1 MNNNIIRNV
10 TVTVDMNRMNRVVNT
25 RAVFNQRDVK
35 TAVILCNIDM
45 GGLVNLSNCTV
56 KADILKP
63 DGTNVVTLCQILDE
77 EKGLV
82 AIGLNNQCLSAI
94 GEVRCEL
101 SIQSESQTLYSPVL
115 VYNVVDNLF
124 DLENEEITSQNDY
137 PILSQ
142 LISLVQN
149 IETELEGLELVIQT
163 NELDRNNSE
172 KIRKQNEILRQE
184 YYEQVKND
192 IENMNRIFNEKVDV
206 ISSELERLDSDV
218 SNSIGKLNDTITDI
232 QNSFYEIS
240 NSFDGM
246 IEIFNSKIEGI
257 DDKLVIFDSKIL
269 EINTTMSECIDST
282 DANISKMNE
291 TIDSNINRMDDAV
304 NTFITDIK
312 TSNDN
317 SVINMKN
324 VIDEKIIEISNNLD
338 NINTTISDK
347 MTYVDDVLT
356 TKIDNVENTISIIE
370 VNESSRIQAEKD
382 RETRYNNLI
391 SKFTIVE
398 TDISDIIS
406 MIGG

>member
-149 IETELEGLELVIQT
+149 IETELEALEIVIQT
-163 NELDRNNSE
+163 NELDRNNNE
-172 KIRKQNEILRQE
+172 EIRKQNEILRQAYLE
-184 YYEQVKND
+184 KIKTDIIEIND
-192 IENMNRIFNEKVDV
+192 IFEEKVQL
-206 ISSELERLDSDV
+206 ISSELERINTDV
-218 SNSIGKLNDTITDI
+218 SNSIKEIDETILEVENMATSM
-232 QNSFYEIS
+232 N
-240 NSFDGM
+240 N
-246 IEIFNSKIEGI
+246 
-257 DDKLVIFDSKIL
+257 IFDSKVEL
-269 EINTTMSECIDST
+269 VNSKVVLLDSKLSEINQTIIDCNDTTETNINKMTHTTNSFISNIQTTMDNSIL
-282 DANISKMNE
+282 NM
-291 TIDSNINRMDDAV
+291 
-304 NTFITDIK
+304 K
-312 TSNDN
+312 TSVSEKITEMETTTNNVINSIDDTINN
-317 SVINMKN
+317 SVEKVDMKCLEVTN
-324 VIDEKIIEISNNLD
+324 KMTEVDEVI
-338 NINTTISDK
+338 TTIE
-347 MTYVDDVLT
+347 Y
-356 TKIDNVENTISIIE
+356 
-370 VNESSRIQAEKD
+370 NEADRIQAEID
-382 RETRYNNLI
+382 RENNYNELVSI
-391 SKFTIVE
+391 FDVLDSDV
-398 TDISDIIS
+398 DDIIN
-406 MIGG
+406 MIGEI

>member
-82 AIGLNNQCLSAI
+82 AIGLNDQCLSAI

-101 SIQSESQTLYSPVL
+101 SIQSETQTLYSPVL

-149 IETELEGLELVIQT
+149 IETELEALEIVIQT
-163 NELDRNNSE
+163 NELDRNNNE
-172 KIRKQNEILRQE
+172 EIRKQNEILRQAYLE
-184 YYEQVKND
+184 KIKTDIIEIND
-192 IENMNRIFNEKVDV
+192 IFEEKVQL
-206 ISSELERLDSDV
+206 ISSELERINTDV
-218 SNSIGKLNDTITDI
+218 SNSIKEIDETILEVENMATSM
-232 QNSFYEIS
+232 N
-240 NSFDGM
+240 N
-246 IEIFNSKIEGI
+246 
-257 DDKLVIFDSKIL
+257 IFDSKVEL
-269 EINTTMSECIDST
+269 VNSKVVLLDSKLSEINQTIIDCNDATETNINKMTHTTNSFISNIQTTMDNSIL
-282 DANISKMNE
+282 NM
-291 TIDSNINRMDDAV
+291 
-304 NTFITDIK
+304 K
-312 TSNDN
+312 TSVSEKITEMETTTNNVINSIDDTINN
-317 SVINMKN
+317 SVEKVDMKCLEVTN
-324 VIDEKIIEISNNLD
+324 KMTEVDEVI
-338 NINTTISDK
+338 TTIE
-347 MTYVDDVLT
+347 Y
-356 TKIDNVENTISIIE
+356 
-370 VNESSRIQAEKD
+370 NEADRIQAEID
-382 RETRYNNLI
+382 RENNYKELVSI
-391 SKFTIVE
+391 FDVLDSDV
-398 TDISDIIS
+398 DDIIN
-406 MIGG
+406 MIGEI

>member
-101 SIQSESQTLYSPVL
+101 SIQSETQTLYSPVL

-149 IETELEGLELVIQT
+149 IETELEALEIVIQT
-163 NELDRNNSE
+163 NELDRNNNE
-172 KIRKQNEILRQE
+172 EIRKQNEILRQAYLE
-184 YYEQVKND
+184 KIKTDIIEIND
-192 IENMNRIFNEKVDV
+192 IFEEKVQL
-206 ISSELERLDSDV
+206 ISSELERINTDV
-218 SNSIGKLNDTITDI
+218 SNSIKEIDETILEVENMATSM
-232 QNSFYEIS
+232 NS
-240 NSFDGM
+240 
-246 IEIFNSKIEGI
+246 
-257 DDKLVIFDSKIL
+257 IFDSKVEL
-269 EINTTMSECIDST
+269 VNSKVALLDSKLSEINQTIMDCN
-282 DANISKMNE
+282 DATE
-291 TIDSNINRMDDAV
+291 TNINKMTSTT
-304 NTFITDIK
+304 NTFISKIQTTMDNSIANMK
-312 TSNDN
+312 TSVNEKITEMETTTNNVINSIDDTINN
-317 SVINMKN
+317 SVEKVDMKCLEVTN
-324 VIDEKIIEISNNLD
+324 KMTEVDEVI
-338 NINTTISDK
+338 TTI
-347 MTYVDDVLT
+347 
-356 TKIDNVENTISIIE
+356 EN
-370 VNESSRIQAEKD
+370 NEADRIQAEMD
-382 RETRYNNLI
+382 RENNYNELVSIFNVLD
-391 SKFTIVE
+391 SDV
-398 TDISDIIS
+398 DDIIN
-406 MIGG
+406 MIGEI

>member
-149 IETELEGLELVIQT
+149 IETELEALEIVIQT
-163 NELDRNNSE
+163 NELDRNNNE
-172 KIRKQNEILRQE
+172 EIRKQNEILRQAYLE
-184 YYEQVKND
+184 KIKTDIIEIND
-192 IENMNRIFNEKVDV
+192 IFEEKVQL
-206 ISSELERLDSDV
+206 ISSELERINTDV
-218 SNSIGKLNDTITDI
+218 SNSIKEIDETILEVENMATSM
-232 QNSFYEIS
+232 N
-240 NSFDGM
+240 N
-246 IEIFNSKIEGI
+246 
-257 DDKLVIFDSKIL
+257 IFDSKVEL
-269 EINTTMSECIDST
+269 VNSKVVLLDSKLSEINQTIMDCNDATETNINKMTSTTNSFISEIQTTMDNSIANMKTSVNEKITEMETTTNNVINSIDDTINNSVEKVDNKCSEVDDKLTNVDSV
-282 DANISKMNE
+282 I
-291 TIDSNINRMDDAV
+291 SNI
-304 NTFITDIK
+304 
-312 TSNDN
+312 
-317 SVINMKN
+317 
-324 VIDEKIIEISNNLD
+324 ENN
-338 NINTTISDK
+338 
-347 MTYVDDVLT
+347 
-356 TKIDNVENTISIIE
+356 ENA
-370 VNESSRIQAEKD
+370 RIQAEKD
-382 RETRYNNLI
+382 RETKYNTLI
-391 SKFTIVE
+391 SKFSISE
-398 TDISDIIS
+398 TDITDIMS
-406 MIGG
+406 MIGVM

>member
-149 IETELEGLELVIQT
+149 IETELEALELVIQT
-163 NELDRNNSE
+163 NELDRNNNE
-172 KIRKQNEILRQE
+172 EIRKQNEILRQAYLE
-184 YYEQVKND
+184 KIKTDIIEIND
-192 IENMNRIFNEKVDV
+192 IFEEKVQL
-206 ISSELERLDSDV
+206 ISSELERINTDV
-218 SNSIGKLNDTITDI
+218 SNSIKEIDETILEVENMATSM
-232 QNSFYEIS
+232 N
-240 NSFDGM
+240 N
-246 IEIFNSKIEGI
+246 
-257 DDKLVIFDSKIL
+257 IFDSKVEL
-269 EINTTMSECIDST
+269 VNSKVVLLDSKLSEINQTIIDCNDATETNINKMTHTTNSFISNIQTTMDNSIL
-282 DANISKMNE
+282 NM
-291 TIDSNINRMDDAV
+291 
-304 NTFITDIK
+304 K
-312 TSNDN
+312 TSVSEKITEMETTTNNVINSIDDTINN
-317 SVINMKN
+317 SVEKVDMKCLEVTN
-324 VIDEKIIEISNNLD
+324 KMTEVDEVI
-338 NINTTISDK
+338 TTI
-347 MTYVDDVLT
+347 
-356 TKIDNVENTISIIE
+356 EH
-370 VNESSRIQAEKD
+370 NEADRIQAEID
-382 RETRYNNLI
+382 RENNYNELVSI
-391 SKFTIVE
+391 FDVLDSDV
-398 TDISDIIS
+398 DDIIN
-406 MIGG
+406 MIGEI

>member
-149 IETELEGLELVIQT
+149 IETELEALELVIQT
-163 NELDRNNSE
+163 NELDRNNNE
-172 KIRKQNEILRQE
+172 EVRKQNEILRRE
-184 YYEQVKND
+184 YLEKVKTDIIELND
-192 IENMNRIFNEKVDV
+192 IFEEKIQL
-206 ISSELERLDSDV
+206 ISSELERINTDV
-218 SNSIGKLNDTITDI
+218 SNSIKEIDETILEVENMATSM
-232 QNSFYEIS
+232 N
-240 NSFDGM
+240 N
-246 IEIFNSKIEGI
+246 
-257 DDKLVIFDSKIL
+257 IFDSKVEL
-269 EINTTMSECIDST
+269 VNSKVVLLDSKLSEINQTIIDCNDATETNINKMTHTTNSFISNIQTTMDNSIL
-282 DANISKMNE
+282 NM
-291 TIDSNINRMDDAV
+291 
-304 NTFITDIK
+304 K
-312 TSNDN
+312 TSVSEKITEMETTTNNVINSIDDTINN
-317 SVINMKN
+317 SVEKVDMKCLEVTN
-324 VIDEKIIEISNNLD
+324 KMTEVDEVI
-338 NINTTISDK
+338 TTIE
-347 MTYVDDVLT
+347 Y
-356 TKIDNVENTISIIE
+356 
-370 VNESSRIQAEKD
+370 NEADRIQAEID
-382 RETRYNNLI
+382 RENNYNELVSI
-391 SKFTIVE
+391 FDVLDSDV
-398 TDISDIIS
+398 DDIIN
-406 MIGG
+406 MIGEI

>member
-101 SIQSESQTLYSPVL
+101 SIQSETQILYSPVL
-115 VYNVVDNLF
+115 IYNVVDNLF

-149 IETELEGLELVIQT
+149 IETELEALELVIQT
-163 NELDRNNSE
+163 NELDRNNNE
-172 KIRKQNEILRQE
+172 EVRKQNEILRRE
-184 YYEQVKND
+184 YLEKVKTDIIELND
-192 IENMNRIFNEKVDV
+192 IFEEKIQL
-206 ISSELERLDSDV
+206 ISSELERINTDV
-218 SNSIGKLNDTITDI
+218 SNSIKEIDETILEVENMATSM
-232 QNSFYEIS
+232 N
-240 NSFDGM
+240 N
-246 IEIFNSKIEGI
+246 
-257 DDKLVIFDSKIL
+257 IFDSKIEL
-269 EINTTMSECIDST
+269 VNSKVVLLDSKLSEINQTIMDCNDATETNINKMTSTTNSFISEIQTTMDNSIVNMKTSVNEKITEMETTTNNVINSIDDTINNSIEKVDNKCSEVDDKLTNVDS
-282 DANISKMNE
+282 I
-291 TIDSNINRMDDAV
+291 ISNI
-304 NTFITDIK
+304 
-312 TSNDN
+312 
-317 SVINMKN
+317 
-324 VIDEKIIEISNNLD
+324 ENN
-338 NINTTISDK
+338 
-347 MTYVDDVLT
+347 
-356 TKIDNVENTISIIE
+356 ENA
-370 VNESSRIQAEKD
+370 RIQAEID
-382 RETRYNNLI
+382 RETKYNTLI
-391 SKFTIVE
+391 SKFSISE
-398 TDISDIIS
+398 TDITDIIS
-406 MIGG
+406 MIGVM

>member
-1 MNNNIIRNV
+1 MNNNIVRNV
-10 TVTVDMNRMNRVVNT
+10 TVNVDMNRMNRVVNT

-101 SIQSESQTLYSPVL
+101 SIQSETQTLYSPVL

-163 NELDRNNSE
+163 NELDRNNNE
-172 KIRKQNEILRQE
+172 EIRKQNEILRQAYLE
-184 YYEQVKND
+184 KIKTDIIEIND
-192 IENMNRIFNEKVDV
+192 IFEEKVQL
-206 ISSELERLDSDV
+206 ISSELERINTDV
-218 SNSIGKLNDTITDI
+218 SNSIKEIDETILEVESMATSM
-232 QNSFYEIS
+232 N
-240 NSFDGM
+240 N
-246 IEIFNSKIEGI
+246 
-257 DDKLVIFDSKIL
+257 IFDSKVELIDSKVIL
-269 EINTTMSECIDST
+269 LDSKLSEINQTIMDCNDATETNINKMTSTTNSFISKIQTTMDNSIANMKTSVNEKITEMETTTNNVINSIDDTINNSVEKVDNKCSEVDDKLTNVDSV
-282 DANISKMNE
+282 I
-291 TIDSNINRMDDAV
+291 SNI
-304 NTFITDIK
+304 
-312 TSNDN
+312 
-317 SVINMKN
+317 
-324 VIDEKIIEISNNLD
+324 ENN
-338 NINTTISDK
+338 
-347 MTYVDDVLT
+347 
-356 TKIDNVENTISIIE
+356 ENA
-370 VNESSRIQAEKD
+370 RIQAEKD
-382 RETRYNNLI
+382 RETKYNTLI
-391 SKFTIVE
+391 SKFSISE
-398 TDISDIIS
+398 TDITDIMS
-406 MIGG
+406 MIGVM

>member
-101 SIQSESQTLYSPVL
+101 SIQSETQTLYSPVL

-149 IETELEGLELVIQT
+149 IETELEALEIVIQT
-163 NELDRNNSE
+163 NELDRNNNE
-172 KIRKQNEILRQE
+172 EIRKQNEILRQAYLE
-184 YYEQVKND
+184 KIKTDIIEIND
-192 IENMNRIFNEKVDV
+192 IFEEKVQL
-206 ISSELERLDSDV
+206 ISSELERINTDV
-218 SNSIGKLNDTITDI
+218 SNSIKEIDETILEVENMATSM
-232 QNSFYEIS
+232 N
-240 NSFDGM
+240 N
-246 IEIFNSKIEGI
+246 
-257 DDKLVIFDSKIL
+257 IFDSKVEL
-269 EINTTMSECIDST
+269 VNSKVVLLDSKLSEINQTIIDCNDATETNINKMTHTTNSFISNIQTTMDNSIL
-282 DANISKMNE
+282 NM
-291 TIDSNINRMDDAV
+291 
-304 NTFITDIK
+304 K
-312 TSNDN
+312 TSVSEKITEMESTTNNVINSIDDTINN
-317 SVINMKN
+317 SVEKVDMKCLEVTN
-324 VIDEKIIEISNNLD
+324 KMTEVDEVI
-338 NINTTISDK
+338 TTI
-347 MTYVDDVLT
+347 
-356 TKIDNVENTISIIE
+356 EN
-370 VNESSRIQAEKD
+370 NEADRIQAEMD
-382 RETRYNNLI
+382 RENNYNELVSI
-391 SKFTIVE
+391 FDVLDSDV
-398 TDISDIIS
+398 DDIIN
-406 MIGG
+406 MIGEI

>member
-10 TVTVDMNRMNRVVNT
+10 IVTVDMNRMNRVVNT

-101 SIQSESQTLYSPVL
+101 SIQSETQTLYSPVL

-149 IETELEGLELVIQT
+149 IETELEALELVIQT
-163 NELDRNNSE
+163 NELDRNNNE
-172 KIRKQNEILRQE
+172 EVRKQNEILRRE
-184 YYEQVKND
+184 YLEKVKTDIIELND
-192 IENMNRIFNEKVDV
+192 IFEEKIQL
-206 ISSELERLDSDV
+206 ISSELERINTDV
-218 SNSIGKLNDTITDI
+218 TNSIKEIDETILEVENMATSM
-232 QNSFYEIS
+232 N
-240 NSFDGM
+240 N
-246 IEIFNSKIEGI
+246 
-257 DDKLVIFDSKIL
+257 IFDSKVELIDNKVVL
-269 EINTTMSECIDST
+269 LDSKLSEINQTIMDCNDATETNINKMTSTTNSFISKIQTTMDNSIANMKTSVNEKITEMETTTNNVINSIDDTINNSVEKVDNKCSEVDDKLSNVDS
-282 DANISKMNE
+282 I
-291 TIDSNINRMDDAV
+291 ISNI
-304 NTFITDIK
+304 
-312 TSNDN
+312 
-317 SVINMKN
+317 
-324 VIDEKIIEISNNLD
+324 ENN
-338 NINTTISDK
+338 
-347 MTYVDDVLT
+347 
-356 TKIDNVENTISIIE
+356 ENA
-370 VNESSRIQAEKD
+370 RIQAEKD
-382 RETRYNNLI
+382 RETKYNTLI
-391 SKFTIVE
+391 SKFSISE
-398 TDISDIIS
+398 TDITDIMS
-406 MIGG
+406 MIGVM

>member
-101 SIQSESQTLYSPVL
+101 SIQSETQILYSPVL
-115 VYNVVDNLF
+115 IYNVVDNLF

-149 IETELEGLELVIQT
+149 IETELEALELVIQT
-163 NELDRNNSE
+163 NELDRNNNE
-172 KIRKQNEILRQE
+172 EVRKQNEILRRE
-184 YYEQVKND
+184 YLEKVKTDIIELND
-192 IENMNRIFNEKVDV
+192 IFEEKIQL
-206 ISSELERLDSDV
+206 ISSELERNNTDV
-218 SNSIGKLNDTITDI
+218 SNSIKEIDETILEVENMATSM
-232 QNSFYEIS
+232 N
-240 NSFDGM
+240 N
-246 IEIFNSKIEGI
+246 
-257 DDKLVIFDSKIL
+257 IFDSKVELIDSKVVL
-269 EINTTMSECIDST
+269 LDSKLSEINQTIMDCNDATETNINKMTSTMNSFISKIQTTMDNSIANMKTSVNEKITEMETTTNNVINSIDDTINNSVEKVDNKCSEVDDKLTNVDSV
-282 DANISKMNE
+282 I
-291 TIDSNINRMDDAV
+291 SNI
-304 NTFITDIK
+304 
-312 TSNDN
+312 
-317 SVINMKN
+317 
-324 VIDEKIIEISNNLD
+324 ENN
-338 NINTTISDK
+338 
-347 MTYVDDVLT
+347 
-356 TKIDNVENTISIIE
+356 ENA
-370 VNESSRIQAEKD
+370 RIQAEKD
-382 RETRYNNLI
+382 RETKYNTLI
-391 SKFTIVE
+391 SKFSISE
-398 TDISDIIS
+398 TDITDIMS
-406 MIGG
+406 MIGVM

>member
-82 AIGLNNQCLSAI
+82 AIGLNNQCLSSI

-101 SIQSESQTLYSPVL
+101 SIQSETQTLYSPVL

-149 IETELEGLELVIQT
+149 IETELEALELVIQT
-163 NELDRNNSE
+163 NELDRNNNE
-172 KIRKQNEILRQE
+172 EVRKQNEILRRE
-184 YYEQVKND
+184 YLEKVKTDIIELND
-192 IENMNRIFNEKVDV
+192 IFEEKTQL
-206 ISSELERLDSDV
+206 ISSELERINTDV
-218 SNSIGKLNDTITDI
+218 SNSIKEIDETILEVENMATSM
-232 QNSFYEIS
+232 N
-240 NSFDGM
+240 N
-246 IEIFNSKIEGI
+246 
-257 DDKLVIFDSKIL
+257 IFDSKVELIDSKVVL
-269 EINTTMSECIDST
+269 LDSKLSDINQTIIDCNDATETNINKMTSTTNSFISEIQTTMDNSI
-282 DANISKMNE
+282 
-291 TIDSNINRMDDAV
+291 V
-304 NTFITDIK
+304 NMK
-312 TSNDN
+312 TSVNEKITEMETTTNNVINSIDDTINN
-317 SVINMKN
+317 SVEKVDMKCLEVTN
-324 VIDEKIIEISNNLD
+324 KMTEVDEVI
-338 NINTTISDK
+338 TTIE
-347 MTYVDDVLT
+347 Y
-356 TKIDNVENTISIIE
+356 
-370 VNESSRIQAEKD
+370 NEADRIQAEID
-382 RETRYNNLI
+382 RENNYNELVSIFNVLD
-391 SKFTIVE
+391 SDV
-398 TDISDIIS
+398 DDIIN
-406 MIGG
+406 MIGEI

>member
-149 IETELEGLELVIQT
+149 IETELEALELVIQT
-163 NELDRNNSE
+163 NELDRNNNE
-172 KIRKQNEILRQE
+172 EVRKQNEILRQAYLE
-184 YYEQVKND
+184 KIKTDIIEIND
-192 IENMNRIFNEKVDV
+192 IFEEKVQL
-206 ISSELERLDSDV
+206 ISSELERINTDV
-218 SNSIGKLNDTITDI
+218 SNSIKEIDETILEVENMATSMND
-232 QNSFYEIS
+232 
-240 NSFDGM
+240 
-246 IEIFNSKIEGI
+246 
-257 DDKLVIFDSKIL
+257 IFDSKVEL
-269 EINTTMSECIDST
+269 VNSKVVLLDSKLSEINQTIIDCNDTTETNINKMTHTTNSFISNIQTTMDNSIL
-282 DANISKMNE
+282 NM
-291 TIDSNINRMDDAV
+291 
-304 NTFITDIK
+304 K
-312 TSNDN
+312 TSVSEKITEMESTTNNVINSIDDTINN
-317 SVINMKN
+317 SVEKVDMKCLEVTN
-324 VIDEKIIEISNNLD
+324 KMTEVDEVI
-338 NINTTISDK
+338 TTI
-347 MTYVDDVLT
+347 
-356 TKIDNVENTISIIE
+356 EH
-370 VNESSRIQAEKD
+370 NEADRIQAEID
-382 RETRYNNLI
+382 RENNYNELVSI
-391 SKFTIVE
+391 FDVLDSDV
-398 TDISDIIS
+398 DDIIN
-406 MIGG
+406 MIGEI

>member
-101 SIQSESQTLYSPVL
+101 SIQSETQTLYSPVL

-149 IETELEGLELVIQT
+149 IETELEALEIVIQT
-163 NELDRNNSE
+163 NELDRNNNE
-172 KIRKQNEILRQE
+172 EIRKQNEILRQAYLE
-184 YYEQVKND
+184 KIKTDIIEIND
-192 IENMNRIFNEKVDV
+192 IFEEKVQL
-206 ISSELERLDSDV
+206 ISSELERINTDV
-218 SNSIGKLNDTITDI
+218 YNSINEINETISEVESMATSIND
-232 QNSFYEIS
+232 
-240 NSFDGM
+240 
-246 IEIFNSKIEGI
+246 
-257 DDKLVIFDSKIL
+257 IFDSKVDMVDSKISSF
-269 EINTTMSECIDST
+269 ESKIMEVNQTISSCNNATETNINKMTSATNSFISNMQTTMDNSIRSMESTVSEKITEMKNTTSEVINSIDT
-282 DANISKMNE
+282 
-291 TIDSNINRMDDAV
+291 TIDGSVEKVDAKCLEVTNKMLSVDEVISTIESNE
-304 NTFITDIK
+304 
-312 TSNDN
+312 ND
-317 SVINMKN
+317 
-324 VIDEKIIEISNNLD
+324 
-338 NINTTISDK
+338 
-347 MTYVDDVLT
+347 
-356 TKIDNVENTISIIE
+356 
-370 VNESSRIQAEKD
+370 RIQAEKD
-382 RETRYNNLI
+382 RVDNYNYLVSSFNV
-391 SKFTIVE
+391 S
-398 TDISDIIS
+398 DSDINDIIN
-406 MIGG
+406 MIGEI

>member
-101 SIQSESQTLYSPVL
+101 SIQSETQTLYSPVL

-149 IETELEGLELVIQT
+149 IETELEALEIVIQT
-163 NELDRNNSE
+163 NELDRNNNE
-172 KIRKQNEILRQE
+172 EIRKQNEILRQAYLE
-184 YYEQVKND
+184 KIKTDIIEIND
-192 IENMNRIFNEKVDV
+192 IFEEKVQL
-206 ISSELERLDSDV
+206 ISSELERINTDVPNSIKEIDETILEVENMATSMNNIFDSKVELVNSKVVLLDSKLSEINQTIIDCNDATETNINKMTHTTNSFISNIQTTMDNSILNMKTSVSEKITEMESTTNNVINSIDDTINNSVEKVDMKCLEVTNKMTEVDEVITTIENNEADRIQAEMDRENNYNELVSIFDVLDSDV
-218 SNSIGKLNDTITDI
+218 DDI
-232 QNSFYEIS
+232 
-240 NSFDGM
+240 
-246 IEIFNSKIEGI
+246 
-257 DDKLVIFDSKIL
+257 
-269 EINTTMSECIDST
+269 
-282 DANISKMNE
+282 
-291 TIDSNINRMDDAV
+291 
-304 NTFITDIK
+304 
-312 TSNDN
+312 
-317 SVINMKN
+317 INM
-324 VIDEKIIEISNNLD
+324 IGEI
-338 NINTTISDK
+338 
-347 MTYVDDVLT
+347 
-356 TKIDNVENTISIIE
+356 
-370 VNESSRIQAEKD
+370 
-382 RETRYNNLI
+382 
-391 SKFTIVE
+391 
-398 TDISDIIS
+398 
-406 MIGG
+406 

>member
-101 SIQSESQTLYSPVL
+101 SIQSETQILYSPVL
-115 VYNVVDNLF
+115 IYNVVDNLF

-149 IETELEGLELVIQT
+149 IETELEALELVIQT
-163 NELDRNNSE
+163 NELDRNNNE
-172 KIRKQNEILRQE
+172 EVRKQNEILRRE
-184 YYEQVKND
+184 YLEKVKTDIIELND
-192 IENMNRIFNEKVDV
+192 IFEEKIQL
-206 ISSELERLDSDV
+206 ISSELERINTDV
-218 SNSIGKLNDTITDI
+218 SNSIKEIDETILEVENMATSM
-232 QNSFYEIS
+232 N
-240 NSFDGM
+240 N
-246 IEIFNSKIEGI
+246 
-257 DDKLVIFDSKIL
+257 IFDSKIEL
-269 EINTTMSECIDST
+269 VNSKVVLLDSKLSEINQTIMDCNDATETNINKMTSTTNSFISEIQTTMDNSIVNMKTSVNEKITEMETTTNNVINSIDDTINNSVEKVDNKCSEVDDKLTNVDS
-282 DANISKMNE
+282 I
-291 TIDSNINRMDDAV
+291 ISNI
-304 NTFITDIK
+304 
-312 TSNDN
+312 
-317 SVINMKN
+317 
-324 VIDEKIIEISNNLD
+324 ENN
-338 NINTTISDK
+338 
-347 MTYVDDVLT
+347 
-356 TKIDNVENTISIIE
+356 ENA
-370 VNESSRIQAEKD
+370 RIQAEID
-382 RETRYNNLI
+382 RETKYNTLI
-391 SKFTIVE
+391 SKFSISE
-398 TDISDIIS
+398 TDITDIIS
-406 MIGG
+406 MIGVM

>member
-56 KADILKP
+56 RADILKP

-149 IETELEGLELVIQT
+149 IETELEALEIVIQT

-184 YYEQVKND
+184 YLEKIKSDIIEIND
-192 IENMNRIFNEKVDV
+192 IFEEKVQL
-206 ISSELERLDSDV
+206 ISSELERINTDV
-218 SNSIGKLNDTITDI
+218 SNSIKEIDETILEVENMATSMND
-232 QNSFYEIS
+232 
-240 NSFDGM
+240 
-246 IEIFNSKIEGI
+246 
-257 DDKLVIFDSKIL
+257 IFDSKVEL
-269 EINTTMSECIDST
+269 VNSKVVLLDSKLSEINQTIIDCNDTTETNINKMTHTTNSFISNIQTTMDNSIL
-282 DANISKMNE
+282 NM
-291 TIDSNINRMDDAV
+291 
-304 NTFITDIK
+304 K
-312 TSNDN
+312 TSVSEKITEMESTTNNVINSIDDTINN
-317 SVINMKN
+317 SVEKVDMKCLEVTN
-324 VIDEKIIEISNNLD
+324 KMTEVDEVI
-338 NINTTISDK
+338 TTIE
-347 MTYVDDVLT
+347 Y
-356 TKIDNVENTISIIE
+356 
-370 VNESSRIQAEKD
+370 NEADRIQAEMD
-382 RETRYNNLI
+382 RKNNYNELVSI
-391 SKFTIVE
+391 FDVLDSDV
-398 TDISDIIS
+398 DDIIN
-406 MIGG
+406 MIGEI

>member
-10 TVTVDMNRMNRVVNT
+10 SVKVDMNRMNRVVNT

-101 SIQSESQTLYSPVL
+101 SIQSETQTLYSPVL

-149 IETELEGLELVIQT
+149 IETELEALEIVIQT
-163 NELDRNNSE
+163 NELDRNNNE
-172 KIRKQNEILRQE
+172 EIRKQNEILRQAYLE
-184 YYEQVKND
+184 KIKTDIIEIND
-192 IENMNRIFNEKVDV
+192 IFEEKVQL
-206 ISSELERLDSDV
+206 ISSELERINTDV
-218 SNSIGKLNDTITDI
+218 SNSIKEIDETILEVENMATSM
-232 QNSFYEIS
+232 N
-240 NSFDGM
+240 N
-246 IEIFNSKIEGI
+246 
-257 DDKLVIFDSKIL
+257 IFDSKVEL
-269 EINTTMSECIDST
+269 VNSKVVLLDSKLSEINQTIIDCNDTTETNINKMTHTTNSFISNIQTTMDNSIL
-282 DANISKMNE
+282 NM
-291 TIDSNINRMDDAV
+291 
-304 NTFITDIK
+304 K
-312 TSNDN
+312 TSVSEKITEMESTTNNVINSIDDTINN
-317 SVINMKN
+317 SVEKVDMKCLEVTN
-324 VIDEKIIEISNNLD
+324 KMTEVDEVI
-338 NINTTISDK
+338 TTI
-347 MTYVDDVLT
+347 
-356 TKIDNVENTISIIE
+356 EH
-370 VNESSRIQAEKD
+370 NEADRIQAETD
-382 RETRYNNLI
+382 RENNYNELVSI
-391 SKFTIVE
+391 FEVLDSDV
-398 TDISDIIS
+398 DDIIN
-406 MIGG
+406 MIGEI

>member
-10 TVTVDMNRMNRVVNT
+10 IVTVDMNRMNRVVNT

-149 IETELEGLELVIQT
+149 IETELEALEIVIQT
-163 NELDRNNSE
+163 NELDRNNNE

-184 YYEQVKND
+184 YLEKIKSDIIEIND
-192 IENMNRIFNEKVDV
+192 IFEEKVQL
-206 ISSELERLDSDV
+206 ISSELERINTDV
-218 SNSIGKLNDTITDI
+218 SNSIKEIDETILEVENMATSMND
-232 QNSFYEIS
+232 
-240 NSFDGM
+240 
-246 IEIFNSKIEGI
+246 
-257 DDKLVIFDSKIL
+257 IFDSKVEL
-269 EINTTMSECIDST
+269 VNSKVVLLDSKLSEINQTIIDCNDATETNINKMTHTTNSFISNIQTTMDNSIL
-282 DANISKMNE
+282 NM
-291 TIDSNINRMDDAV
+291 
-304 NTFITDIK
+304 K
-312 TSNDN
+312 TSVSEKITEMETTTNNVINSIDDTINN
-317 SVINMKN
+317 SVEKVDMKCLEVTN
-324 VIDEKIIEISNNLD
+324 KMTEVDEVI
-338 NINTTISDK
+338 TTIE
-347 MTYVDDVLT
+347 Y
-356 TKIDNVENTISIIE
+356 
-370 VNESSRIQAEKD
+370 NEADRIQAEMD
-382 RETRYNNLI
+382 RENNYNELVSI
-391 SKFTIVE
+391 FDVLDSDV
-398 TDISDIIS
+398 DDIIN
-406 MIGG
+406 MIGEI

>member
-149 IETELEGLELVIQT
+149 IETELEALEIVIQT
-163 NELDRNNSE
+163 NELDRNNNE
-172 KIRKQNEILRQE
+172 EIRKQNEILRQAYLE
-184 YYEQVKND
+184 KIKTDIIEIND
-192 IENMNRIFNEKVDV
+192 IFEEKVQL
-206 ISSELERLDSDV
+206 ISSELERINTDVYNSINEIDETILEVENMATSMNNVFDSKVELVNSKVVLLDSKLSEINQTIIDCNDATETNINKMTHTTNSFISNIQTTMDNSILNMKTSVSEKITEMETTTNNVINSIDDTINNSVEKVDMKCLEVTNKMTEVDEVITTIEHNEADRIQAEIDRENNYNELVSIFDVLDSDV
-218 SNSIGKLNDTITDI
+218 DDI
-232 QNSFYEIS
+232 
-240 NSFDGM
+240 
-246 IEIFNSKIEGI
+246 
-257 DDKLVIFDSKIL
+257 
-269 EINTTMSECIDST
+269 
-282 DANISKMNE
+282 
-291 TIDSNINRMDDAV
+291 
-304 NTFITDIK
+304 
-312 TSNDN
+312 
-317 SVINMKN
+317 INM
-324 VIDEKIIEISNNLD
+324 IGEI
-338 NINTTISDK
+338 
-347 MTYVDDVLT
+347 
-356 TKIDNVENTISIIE
+356 
-370 VNESSRIQAEKD
+370 
-382 RETRYNNLI
+382 
-391 SKFTIVE
+391 
-398 TDISDIIS
+398 
-406 MIGG
+406 

>member
-149 IETELEGLELVIQT
+149 IETELEALEIVIQT
-163 NELDRNNSE
+163 NELDRNNNE
-172 KIRKQNEILRQE
+172 EIRKQNEILRQAYLE
-184 YYEQVKND
+184 KIKTDIIEIND
-192 IENMNRIFNEKVDV
+192 IFEEKVQL
-206 ISSELERLDSDV
+206 ISSELERINTDVYNSINEINETISEVESMATSINDIFDSKVDMVDSKISSFESKIMEVNQTISSCNNATETNINKMTSATNSFISNMQTTMDNSIRSMESTVSEKITEMKNTTSEVINSIDTTIDGSVEKVDAKCLEVTNKMTEVDEVITTIEHNEADRIQAETDRENNYNELVSIFDVLDSDV
-218 SNSIGKLNDTITDI
+218 DDI
-232 QNSFYEIS
+232 
-240 NSFDGM
+240 
-246 IEIFNSKIEGI
+246 
-257 DDKLVIFDSKIL
+257 
-269 EINTTMSECIDST
+269 
-282 DANISKMNE
+282 
-291 TIDSNINRMDDAV
+291 
-304 NTFITDIK
+304 
-312 TSNDN
+312 
-317 SVINMKN
+317 INM
-324 VIDEKIIEISNNLD
+324 IGEI
-338 NINTTISDK
+338 
-347 MTYVDDVLT
+347 
-356 TKIDNVENTISIIE
+356 
-370 VNESSRIQAEKD
+370 
-382 RETRYNNLI
+382 
-391 SKFTIVE
+391 
-398 TDISDIIS
+398 
-406 MIGG
+406 

>member
-101 SIQSESQTLYSPVL
+101 SIQSETQTLYSPVL

-149 IETELEGLELVIQT
+149 IETELEALEIVIQT
-163 NELDRNNSE
+163 NELDRNNNE
-172 KIRKQNEILRQE
+172 EIRKQNEILRQAYLE
-184 YYEQVKND
+184 KIKTDIIEIND
-192 IENMNRIFNEKVDV
+192 IFEEKVQL
-206 ISSELERLDSDV
+206 ISSELERINTDV
-218 SNSIGKLNDTITDI
+218 SNSIKEIDETILEVENMATSM
-232 QNSFYEIS
+232 N
-240 NSFDGM
+240 N
-246 IEIFNSKIEGI
+246 
-257 DDKLVIFDSKIL
+257 IFDSKVEL
-269 EINTTMSECIDST
+269 VNSKVVLLDSKLSEINQTIIDCNDATETNINKMTHTTNSFISNIQTTMDNSIL
-282 DANISKMNE
+282 NM
-291 TIDSNINRMDDAV
+291 
-304 NTFITDIK
+304 K
-312 TSNDN
+312 TSVSEKITEMESTTNNVINSIDDTINN
-317 SVINMKN
+317 SVEKVDMKCLEVTN
-324 VIDEKIIEISNNLD
+324 KMTEVDEVI
-338 NINTTISDK
+338 TTI
-347 MTYVDDVLT
+347 
-356 TKIDNVENTISIIE
+356 EH
-370 VNESSRIQAEKD
+370 NEADRIQAEID
-382 RETRYNNLI
+382 RENNYNELVSI
-391 SKFTIVE
+391 FDVLDSDV
-398 TDISDIIS
+398 DDIIN
-406 MIGG
+406 MIGEI

>member
-63 DGTNVVTLCQILDE
+63 DGTKVVTLCQILDE

-149 IETELEGLELVIQT
+149 IEDELEALELIIQT
-163 NELDRNNSE
+163 NELDRNTNE
-172 KIRKQNEILRQE
+172 ETRKQNELLRQE
-184 YYEQVKND
+184 YFKKVKSD
-192 IENMNRIFNEKVDV
+192 IAEMNNIFDTKVQLV
-206 ISSELERLDSDV
+206 SSELERINTDV
-218 SNSIGKLNDTITDI
+218 YNSINEINETI
-232 QNSFYEIS
+232 SEVEITATS
-240 NSFDGM
+240 MN
-246 IEIFNSKIEGI
+246 N
-257 DDKLVIFDSKIL
+257 IFDSKVNMVDSKISSF
-269 EINTTMSECIDST
+269 ESKIVEVNQTISSCNNATETNINKMTSATNSF
-282 DANISKMNE
+282 ISNMQT
-291 TIDSNINRMDDAV
+291 TIDGSVEKVDAKCLEVTNKMLSVDEVVSTIESNE
-304 NTFITDIK
+304 
-312 TSNDN
+312 ND
-317 SVINMKN
+317 
-324 VIDEKIIEISNNLD
+324 
-338 NINTTISDK
+338 
-347 MTYVDDVLT
+347 
-356 TKIDNVENTISIIE
+356 
-370 VNESSRIQAEKD
+370 RIQAEKD
-382 RETRYNNLI
+382 RVENYNYLVSSFNV
-391 SKFTIVE
+391 S
-398 TDISDIIS
+398 DSDINDIIN
-406 MIGG
+406 MIGEI